1 MCIPTCCRCTTPSAN
16 TFLFVFQWLVSGLSL
31 SPSFSFPSPVFNR
44 SCFFFVSYFCFI
56 TQLDEHEAQHTIN
69 CIEFIALR
77 GDEIVLKTAITLS
90 TFPLFRAAIIYPC
103 VLSAFCL
110 CVFFFFLYLAD
121 FFRSRDRRAWYANQD
136 MPVLVWNFIKF
147 NHFVA
152 IEVTKLSRTNTSPW
166 SDAAANYDET

>member
-31 SPSFSFPSPVFNR
+31 SPSFSFPPPVFNR
-44 SCFFFVSYFCFI
+44 SCFFFLSYFCFI

-110 CVFFFFLYLAD
+110 CVFFFFYIWQI
-121 FFRSRDRRAWYANQD
+121 S
-136 MPVLVWNFIKF
+136 
-147 NHFVA
+147 FVRVIVA
-152 IEVTKLSRTNTSPW
+152 LDTQIRICLFLFEILSNLTIS
-166 SDAAANYDET
+166 SLSK

>member
-31 SPSFSFPSPVFNR
+31 SPSFSFPPPVFNR
-44 SCFFFVSYFCFI
+44 SCFFFLSYFCFI

-90 TFPLFRAAIIYPC
+90 TFPLFHGGDYLSLRAFRFLP
-103 VLSAFCL
+103 VR
-110 CVFFFFLYLAD
+110 FFFLYLAD
-121 FFRSRDRRAWYANQD
+121 FFRSRDRRAWYANRA

-147 NHFVA
+147 NYFVA
-152 IEVTKLSRTNTSPW
+152 IEVTKLSRTYTSPW
-166 SDAAANYDET
+166 SNATANYGET

>member
-31 SPSFSFPSPVFNR
+31 SPSFSFPPPVFNR
-44 SCFFFVSYFCFI
+44 SCFFFLSYFCFI

-110 CVFFFFLYLAD
+110 CVFFFYIFGRFLSFAWS
-121 FFRSRDRRAWYANQD
+121 SRLIRKSGYACS
-136 MPVLVWNFIKF
+136 LFEI
-147 NHFVA
+147 
-152 IEVTKLSRTNTSPW
+152 LSNLTIS
-166 SDAAANYDET
+166 SLSK